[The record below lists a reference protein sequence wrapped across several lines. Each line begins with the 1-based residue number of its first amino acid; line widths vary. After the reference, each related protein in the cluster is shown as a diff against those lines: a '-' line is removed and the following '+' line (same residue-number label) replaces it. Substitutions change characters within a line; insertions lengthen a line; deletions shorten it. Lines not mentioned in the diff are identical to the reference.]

1 MMQTRAERDLGRVQS
16 LRLVLYRILF
26 TRDVTDF
33 AGLAQTQAS
42 LIRADH
48 DDETLE
54 RIAAAL
60 TWATTRPNFDYKSLL
75 PHMPHSSARLYDY
88 LCKLA
93 RAMGV
98 A

>member
-1 MMQTRAERDLGRVQS
+1 MHSRAESDLGRVQS

-26 TRDVTDF
+26 THEVTDF

-60 TWATTRPNFDYKSLL
+60 AWATNRPNFDYKSLL
-75 PHMPHSSARLYDY
+75 PYLPHSSARLYDY

-93 RAMGV
+93 RALGV